1 MRYDYRCEDCRITW
15 EFDVP
20 MDERDTRKCGCPGC
34 DEPMKRQFPTDAI
47 KGFQPFEAYHCPARG
62 IDINGPGEDRET
74 MRAMGIHEAG
84 DPVNGARNFETSK
97 EAVTLD
103 REPPTGRRLSD
114 IQREQEHSQNMKDNF
129 MVQVEDKD
137 GKLSNPLK
145 ASELSTSSAA
155 VKSGQTPTR
164 TKMKVKP

>member
-62 IDINGPGEDRET
+62 IDINGPGE
-74 MRAMGIHEAG
+74 
-84 DPVNGARNFETSK
+84 
-97 EAVTLD
+97 
-103 REPPTGRRLSD
+103 
-114 IQREQEHSQNMKDNF
+114 QEHSQNMKDNF